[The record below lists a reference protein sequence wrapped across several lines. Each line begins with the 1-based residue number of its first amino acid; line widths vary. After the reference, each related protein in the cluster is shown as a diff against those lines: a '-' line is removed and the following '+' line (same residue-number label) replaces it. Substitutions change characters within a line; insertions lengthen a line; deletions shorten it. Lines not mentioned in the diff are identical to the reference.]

1 MSRWCCDVEL
11 NEQLNQD
18 AMIVDTLDYM
28 VDDRTWDMEICG
40 NNQATASVSNMVS

>member
-1 MSRWCCDVEL
+1 MLEL
-11 NEQLNQD
+11 DEQLNQD

-40 NNQATASVSNMVS
+40 HNQATALGSNLVS